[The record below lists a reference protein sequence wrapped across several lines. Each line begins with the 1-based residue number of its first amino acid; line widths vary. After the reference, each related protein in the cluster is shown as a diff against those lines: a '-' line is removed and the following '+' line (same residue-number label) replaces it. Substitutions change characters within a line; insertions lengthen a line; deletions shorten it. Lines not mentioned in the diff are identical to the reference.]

1 MAKRKFV
8 IIRTRDAGVHV
19 GFLTQHEGSE
29 VVLAKAS
36 RLWRWR
42 GANTLNEVAMR
53 GVDDGYSRISEQ
65 VPSITIVGVC
75 EVIQCSP
82 EAEANL
88 SRPRW
93 PV

>member
-1 MAKRKFV
+1 MAKRKYV

-19 GFLTQHEGSE
+19 GAMTKHEGTE

-36 RLWRWR
+36 RLWSWR
-42 GANTLNEVAMR
+42 GANTLNEVALR
-53 GVDDGYSRISEQ
+53 GVAEDSRISEQ

-75 EVIQCSP
+75 EVIQCTP

-93 PV
+93 SK